1 MACPYPVNQIAG
13 DLSTPSKDPTMMR
26 TSAAIRKILS
36 AGQRCVSTSAAR
48 FDEAVSVPSGP
59 KEFAEAW
66 AKRAP
71 GTLDLPQF
79 PTNFLKS
86 TAGGDSQVQGD
97 LFPVNFMTP
106 HGVLADGA
114 KKDSV
119 LLPGVDGY
127 FGLKASHVPTIAQ
140 LKPGLV
146 ELHAAGEV
154 VKYFISGGFAFVHPN
169 GVTDIC
175 VLEAATLD
183 QIDAAAV
190 KTALASAL
198 SAQGQGD
205 DLEQAVNRTAVELYG
220 ALDGA
225 LEQQTRG

>member
-1 MACPYPVNQIAG
+1 
-13 DLSTPSKDPTMMR
+13 MR
-26 TSAAIRKILS
+26 TSAAIRKALG
-36 AGQRCVSTSAAR
+36 ATQRFVSTSAAR
-48 FDEAVSVPSGP
+48 FDEALSVPSGP

-79 PTNFLKS
+79 PTNFLKA
-86 TAGGDSQVQGD
+86 TAGGESQVQGD
-97 LFPVNFMTP
+97 LFP
-106 HGVLADGA
+106 
-114 KKDSV
+114 KDSV

-183 QIDAAAV
+183 QIDPAAV

-198 SAQGQGD
+198 SGQGQGD
-205 DLEQAVNRTAVELYG
+205 DMEQAVNRTAVELYG